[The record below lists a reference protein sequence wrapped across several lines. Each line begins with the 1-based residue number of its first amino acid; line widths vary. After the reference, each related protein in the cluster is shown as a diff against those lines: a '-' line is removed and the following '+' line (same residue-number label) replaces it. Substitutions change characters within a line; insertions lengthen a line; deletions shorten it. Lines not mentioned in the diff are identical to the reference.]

1 MVGKSARI
9 KELDKEM
16 AGTGFWDNQDQA
28 REVIAESN
36 RLKGWVDPWKT
47 LDERSSELVE
57 LATLLETESD
67 DELEA
72 EWLTEVGDV
81 QRHIQAL
88 EVRTMLQGPDDH
100 RSALLTVHPGA
111 GGLESQDWAEMLTRM
126 YTRWAERRGYTVTVL
141 DLQPGDEAGIK
152 SATLEV
158 SGEDAYGYLRAEKGV
173 HRLVRI
179 SPFDAQSRRHTSF
192 ASVFVYPQVDDEIEI
207 EIDDSDLRVDT
218 FRASGAGGQHV
229 NKTDSAVRIT
239 HLPTGIVVSCQ
250 QERSQHKNRATAMK
264 MLKAGLYE
272 RALEEKEKEKAKIEA
287 TKTEI
292 GWGNQIRSYVF
303 QPYTMVNDHRTELKI
318 GDVNKVMDGDIDP
331 FIEAYLKQSAEQG
344 AKN

>member
-1 MVGKSARI
+1 
-9 KELDKEM
+9 M
-16 AGTGFWDNQDQA
+16 AVTGFWDNQDKA

-36 RLKGWVDPWKT
+36 RLKGWVEPWKK
-47 LDERSSELVE
+47 LDGKASDLVE
-57 LATLLETESD
+57 LGALLETESD
-67 DELEA
+67 DDLEA
-72 EWLTEVGDV
+72 EWLAEVEETER
-81 QRHIQAL
+81 QSQAL

-111 GGLESQDWAEMLTRM
+111 GGLESQDWAGMLTRM
-126 YTRWAERRGYTVTVL
+126 YTRWAERRGYSVNVL
-141 DLQPGDEAGIK
+141 DMQLGEEAGIK

-158 SGEDAYGYLRAEKGV
+158 SGEDAYGYLKAEKGV

-192 ASVFVYPQVDDEIEI
+192 ASVFVYPEVDDEIQI
-207 EIDDSDLRVDT
+207 EIDESDLRIDT

-229 NKTDSAVRIT
+229 NKTDSAIRIT
-239 HLPTGIVVSCQ
+239 HVPTGIVVSCQ

-272 RALEEKEKEKAKIEA
+272 RALEEKEKEKAEIEA

-318 GDVNKVMDGDIDP
+318 GDVNKVMDGDLDP
-331 FIEAYLKQSAEQG
+331 LIEAFLKQSAGQG
-344 AKN
+344 AGN

>member
-1 MVGKSARI
+1 
-9 KELDKEM
+9 M
-16 AGTGFWDNQDQA
+16 AVTGFWDNQDKA

-36 RLKGWVDPWKT
+36 RLKSWVEPWKK
-47 LDERSSELVE
+47 LDGKASDLVE
-57 LATLLETESD
+57 LGALLETESD
-67 DELEA
+67 DDLEA
-72 EWLTEVGDV
+72 EWLAEVEETER
-81 QRHIQAL
+81 QSQAL

-111 GGLESQDWAEMLTRM
+111 GGLESQDWAGMLTRM
-126 YTRWAERRGYTVTVL
+126 YTRWAERRGYSVNVL
-141 DLQPGDEAGIK
+141 DMQLGEEAGIK

-158 SGEDAYGYLRAEKGV
+158 SGEDAYGYLKAEKGV

-192 ASVFVYPQVDDEIEI
+192 ASVFVYPEVDDEIEI
-207 EIDDSDLRVDT
+207 EIDESDLRIDT

-229 NKTDSAVRIT
+229 NKTDSAIRIT
-239 HLPTGIVVSCQ
+239 HVPTGIVVSCQ

-318 GDVNKVMDGDIDP
+318 GDVNKVMDGDLDP
-331 FIEAYLKQSAEQG
+331 LIEAFLKQSAGQG
-344 AKN
+344 AGN

>member
-1 MVGKSARI
+1 V
-9 KELDKEM
+9 LDKEM
-16 AGTGFWDNQDQA
+16 AVAGFWDNQDQA

-36 RLKGWVDPWKT
+36 LLKGWVDPWKE
-47 LDERSSELVE
+47 LDEKSSELAE
-57 LATLLETESD
+57 LATLLETDPD
-67 DELEA
+67 DDLEV
-72 EWLTEVGDV
+72 EWLAEVGEIE
-81 QRHIQAL
+81 RHGAAL
-88 EVRTMLQGPDDH
+88 EVRTMLQGSDDH
-100 RSALLTVHPGA
+100 RGALVTVHPGA

-126 YTRWAERRGYTVTVL
+126 YTRWAERRGYTVNVL
-141 DLQPGDEAGIK
+141 DLQPAEEAGIK

-158 SGEDAYGYLRAEKGV
+158 SGDDAYGYLKAEKGV

-192 ASVFVYPQVDDEIEI
+192 ASVFVYPQVDDTIEI
-207 EIDDSDLRVDT
+207 EIDESDLRIDT

-229 NKTDSAVRIT
+229 NKTDSAIRIT
-239 HLPTGIVVSCQ
+239 HFPSGIVVSCQ

-272 RALEEKEKEKAKIEA
+272 RALEEQEKEKAVFES

-303 QPYTMVNDHRTELKI
+303 HPYTMVNDHRTELKV

-331 FIEAYLKQSAEQG
+331 FIEAFLKQSAGKG
-344 AKN
+344 AGN

>member
-1 MVGKSARI
+1 
-9 KELDKEM
+9 M
-16 AGTGFWDNQDQA
+16 AVTGFWDNQDQA

-36 RLKGWVDPWKT
+36 RLKRWVDPWNE
-47 LDERSSELVE
+47 LDGKASDLVE
-57 LATLLETESD
+57 LGALLKTESD
-67 DELEA
+67 DDLEA
-72 EWLTEVGDV
+72 EWLAEVEEIER
-81 QRHIQAL
+81 QSQAL
-88 EVRTMLQGPDDH
+88 EVRTMLQGSDDH
-100 RSALLTVHPGA
+100 RGALLTVHPGA
-111 GGLESQDWAEMLTRM
+111 GGLESQDWAQMLMRM
-126 YTRWAERRGYTVTVL
+126 YTRWAERRGYSVNVL
-141 DLQPGDEAGIK
+141 DMQPGEEAGIK

-158 SGEDAYGYLRAEKGV
+158 SGEDAYGYLKAEKGI

-192 ASVFVYPQVDDEIEI
+192 ASVFVYPEVDDEIEI
-207 EIDDSDLRVDT
+207 EIDESDLRIDT

-229 NKTDSAVRIT
+229 NKTDSAIRIT
-239 HLPTGIVVSCQ
+239 HIPTGIVVSCQ

-272 RALEEKEKEKAKIEA
+272 RALEEQEKEKAELEA

-318 GDVNKVMDGDIDP
+318 GDVNKVMDGDLDP
-331 FIEAYLKQSAEQG
+331 FIEAFLKQSAGEG
-344 AKN
+344 AGN